1 MAGAVAAALDMVV
14 EKMVADVVTAD
25 SMAAEAGVVKSIAV

>member
-1 MAGAVAAALDMVV
+1 MAAAEEEVV
-14 EKMVADVVTAD
+14 EKMVADVITTD